1 MNSTPFCG
9 DLVLTDR
16 VNDAVVEYNLIH
28 DNLMAGCNGAHIDA
42 LDLNMVN
49 GVIRGNRIWSCGTQ
63 CVFTGD
69 PGSMLIEN
77 NMIEETN
84 SCSDCGGPAELALM
98 GDNIVRYNTVEGG
111 TGYGLPDRPGNST
124 VYGNLF
130 LGGTWCQTG
139 VTNVSVSYSNNV
151 WLSGSGC
158 GTSPKV
164 CVPRLADGS
173 LYTNTDRQA
182 DFHLAANDTC
192 TAGAGHPTLYP
203 PRDLD
208 EASRPS
214 GGAVADAGADE
225 R

>member
-84 SCSDCGGPAELALM
+84 SCSDCQGPLELAVM
-98 GDNIVRYNTVEGG
+98 GDVVVRNNTIEGG
-111 TGYGLPDRPGNST
+111 QGYGRDPDRPGT
-124 VYGNLF
+124 AIVYGNLF
-130 LGGTWCQTG
+130 LSGGCISSNG
-139 VTNVSVSYSNNV
+139 VVSVTYDYNV
-151 WLSGSGC
+151 FGSGSGC
-158 GTSPKV
+158 GPHRKV

-173 LYTNTDRQA
+173 LYTNVDRQA
-182 DFHLAANDTC
+182 DYHLHSTDTC
-192 TAGAGHPTLYP
+192 AAGAGNPTLYP
-203 PRDLD
+203 AQDVD
-208 EASRPS
+208 EASRPET
-214 GGAVADAGADE
+214 GLVDAGADE
-225 R
+225 H